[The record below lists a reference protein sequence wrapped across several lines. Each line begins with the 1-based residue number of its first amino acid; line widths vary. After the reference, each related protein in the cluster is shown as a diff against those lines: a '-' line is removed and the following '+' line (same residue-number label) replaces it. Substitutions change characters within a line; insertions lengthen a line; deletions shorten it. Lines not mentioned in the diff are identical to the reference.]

1 MLQEKF
7 QILKQ
12 VKKDKQKNIK
22 TLTKDKLN
30 GPKLNQ
36 VANQETHGRTK
47 NQYIITKDYRRQE
60 KKKGSINALISNR
73 RNTYKIIL

>member
-36 VANQETHGRTK
+36 VAN
-47 NQYIITKDYRRQE
+47 
-60 KKKGSINALISNR
+60 
-73 RNTYKIIL
+73 